1 MDFGIARLA
10 NPPKGKGLTEAGTAI
25 GTPDYMSPEQLSGL
39 ELDPRSDLYAAGVV
53 LFECLTGRLPFE
65 AETTWALVAKHLEEE
80 PPDPRTTNPDVPG
93 ALAVVILKAMAKD
106 PKKRFESASQMH
118 DALARIG

>member
-1 MDFGIARLA
+1 
-10 NPPKGKGLTEAGTAI
+10 
-25 GTPDYMSPEQLSGL
+25 MSPEQLSGA

-53 LFECLTGRLPFE
+53 LFECVTGRVPFE

-80 PPDPRTTNPDVPG
+80 APDPRKFNSDVPP
-93 ALAVVILKAMAKD
+93 ALAAVIVKAMAKSPAD
-106 PKKRFESASQMH
+106 RYATAAELH

>member
-1 MDFGIARLA
+1 M
-10 NPPKGKGLTEAGTAI
+10 
-25 GTPDYMSPEQLSGL
+25 
-39 ELDPRSDLYAAGVV
+39 ELDTRSDLYAAGVV

-65 AETTWALVAKHLEEE
+65 AETTWALVAKHLEDE
-80 PPDPRTTNPDVPG
+80 PPDPRLLNTEVPG

-106 PKKRFESASQMH
+106 PDNRFESASLMH